1 MHNKTMHELRSL
13 QRLRK
18 KIEFL
23 GLQQNN
29 RSPTFTFFC
38 HQEEGNGAEWALEGA
53 RWCFISTRSF
63 ELTVRSPSK
72 PSHEHAKIFGCCFE
86 GVA

>member
-38 HQEEGNGAEWALEGA
+38 HQEEGNGAEWALEGV
-53 RWCFISTRSF
+53 ITRVLVGVS
-63 ELTVRSPSK
+63 SPLAPLS
-72 PSHEHAKIFGCCFE
+72 
-86 GVA
+86 